1 MDHGTP
7 RAACWVILVVC
18 SWLMGLLG
26 FFSPLGVRPVLLL
39 RGFIV
44 AVRSYRGHQSPISSH
59 IGASS
64 LSRQA
69 THVEAPAASR
79 NAARSVSAPPSASAA
94 PAERLEA
101 GLSQS
106 TSTAIGGSC
115 MRFPD
120 SPSWDGDLSS
130 SPPLRGYS
138 WHARAPCLL
147 ICAKALVDSDSVLN
161 MGREEHEWT
170 LG

>member
-1 MDHGTP
+1 MSVRCTGWYTTGSLLGYLS
-7 RAACWVILVVC
+7 CMFLVDG
-18 SWLMGLLG
+18 LAGLL
-26 FFSPLGVRPVLLL
+26 FT
-39 RGFIV
+39 
-44 AVRSYRGHQSPISSH
+44 
-59 IGASS
+59 IGSA
-64 LSRQA
+64 A
-69 THVEAPAASR
+69 THAEAPAASR

-106 TSTAIGGSC
+106 TSTATGGSC

-120 SPSWDGDLSS
+120 SPSWNGDLSS

-147 ICAKALVDSDSVLN
+147 ICAKPLVDSDSVLS
-161 MGREEHEWT
+161 MGREEHERT